1 MIRYKI
7 STRQVYENAKTST
20 ESSVGIS
27 SLLKGERFYSLLV
40 LFLLLTTTFFPL
52 IGGKNFIPFEKYP
65 TWSHML
71 ARSSGQELRFESPV
85 VKRLKTMPWA
95 DQEEPSSLAINWPEN
110 LYFVRQLKCGKLPL
124 WDPYTGGGV
133 PTLDSTRNRPFN
145 PFFLPFYL
153 FPTTWMCS
161 LTWLAGLVFGGIG
174 AYLWLSRRGLSTPAV
189 TLGSGLFALNPWV
202 LDRLVLTDSAAYLVL
217 PWCLLTLEQTTWR
230 NWPSIAR
237 AVLCFVLMGHSGQ
250 PEACIIMAGLA
261 ACVHLFSEKKPGIGQ
276 ESFAEKTK
284 TLGVVAAFTLACL
297 TVLWLPLLKLFIIG
311 DCYKKRVLLVYVFSW
326 RSLITLPSDMFIV
339 PTIGGILACIFLAWK
354 KIPKIWVALFSVVV
368 LLLFPLPW
376 IADLSSKL
384 LNYLKLPAFYLKG
397 LFWASLSFMIPYGL
411 DAYRASKKSSA
422 ITAFVIGGSM
432 LVLAGWQFNA
442 FPMAKNDIS
451 AFPIAAFVLFA
462 LGLLSLVIF
471 RTARGRFFPL
481 LMCGMV
487 LAPLAFPLSLNKLLW
502 NTVDFKTNSVVEWL
516 KSNRPNAR
524 TVSVGSKFIFAIP
537 PNLGQAYGIRCAEVI
552 GVIFLNNYR
561 SMFRHP
567 RAIPTSVAFDFFS
580 PDAFKHMGA
589 DTLLSLNDV
598 SAKGLDL
605 LVKGPLFSAYS
616 IPGAHGRLY
625 FAERASHYKPG
636 TNFPT
641 QVLSLSQ
648 DTDAVAIVEGMGNPV
663 PEVIP
668 EIPSGRG
675 KAVFERDDANEV
687 IVRTECSSEGL
698 LVLRDSW
705 YPSWL
710 AFIDGKRS
718 PIFRING
725 CFRGVIVPA
734 GGHTVRFVYRPILV
748 YIAGLVSFLASL
760 LVILVSIR
768 KNQKGRRGSPTGPL
782 L

>member
-1 MIRYKI
+1 MIRYKMGI
-7 STRQVYENAKTST
+7 RQVYENAKTST

-71 ARSSGQELRFESPV
+71 AHSSGQELQVESPA

-95 DQEEPSSLAINWPEN
+95 DQDEPASLAINWPED
-110 LYFVRQLKCGKLPL
+110 LYFARQLKYGQLPL

-133 PTLDSTRNRPFN
+133 PTIDNGYSRPFN
-145 PFFLPFYL
+145 PFRLPFYL
-153 FPTTWMCS
+153 FPTTWMYS
-161 LTWLAGLVFGGIG
+161 LTWFAGLVFGCIG

-202 LDRLVLTDSAAYLVL
+202 LDRLVLTDSAAYFVL

-237 AVLCFVLMGHSGQ
+237 AVLCFVLMGHCGH
-250 PEACIIMAGLA
+250 PEMAVIMAAVA
-261 ACVHLFSEKKPGIGQ
+261 ATIHLFNAQKD
-276 ESFAEKTK
+276 FAARIKTI
-284 TLGVVAAFTLACL
+284 GVVAALTFACL
-297 TVLWLPLLKLFIIG
+297 TVLWLPFLRLFVIG
-311 DCYKKRVLLVYVFSW
+311 DIYKKRALFVYEYSW
-326 RSLITLPSDMFIV
+326 RSLVTLPSDMFIA
-339 PTIGGILACIFLAWK
+339 PTICGVLACISLAWK
-354 KIPKIWVALFSVVV
+354 RIPKVWVAFFSAAV
-368 LLLFPLPW
+368 LVLFPLPW
-376 IADLSSKL
+376 TGDLPPKL

-397 LFWASLSFMIPYGL
+397 MFWASLSFLVPYGL
-411 DAYRASKKSSA
+411 DAYRASKKDTA
-422 ITAFVIGGSM
+422 IAAILMGAAM
-432 LVLAGWQFNA
+432 LAMSIWQFVA
-442 FPMAKNDIS
+442 LPMARNDIS
-451 AFPIAAFVLFA
+451 AFPITTFLLFA
-462 LGLLSLVIF
+462 LGLLSLLFF

-481 LMCGMV
+481 LMSGMV
-487 LAPLAFPLSLNKLLW
+487 LAPLALPLSLNKLLW

-516 KSNRPNAR
+516 KSDRPNAR
-524 TVSVGSKFIFAIP
+524 TVSVGSNFVFAIP
-537 PNLGQAYGIRCAEVI
+537 PNLGQAYEIPCAEVI

-567 RAIPTSVAFDFFS
+567 RAIPTSVAFDFLS
-580 PDAFKHMGA
+580 LDAFKHMGA
-589 DTLLSLNDV
+589 NTLLLLNYV
-598 SAKGLDL
+598 SPKGLYL

-648 DTDAVAIVEGMGNPV
+648 DTDAVAVVEGMGNPV

-675 KAVFERDDANEV
+675 KAVFERDDADKV

-710 AFIDGKRS
+710 AFIDGKRAS
-718 PIFRING
+718 ILRING
-725 CFRGVIVPA
+725 CFRGVVVPA
-734 GGHTVRFVYRPILV
+734 GGHAVRFVYHPILV
-748 YIAGLVSFLASL
+748 YVAGGVSLAATL
-760 LVILVSIR
+760 LITVVCVQKHLIR
-768 KNQKGRRGSPTGPL
+768 AARRFMRE
-782 L
+782 